1 MAVKRSKLG
10 EALVVLG
17 AAGRPD
23 TQAEVYIYR
32 DGRFLASIPDLWSS
46 YRERAFVFGSEA
58 DAQRL
63 IEEFPGE
70 LANAKVW
77 TRVAA

>member
-1 MAVKRSKLG
+1 LT
-10 EALVVLG
+10 ALATGDREV
-17 AAGRPD
+17 AE
-23 TQAEVYIYR
+23 AEVYIYR
-32 DGRFLASIPDLWSS
+32 DGRFLASNPDLWSS

-58 DAQRL
+58 EAKQL
-63 IEEFPGE
+63 IDEFPVE